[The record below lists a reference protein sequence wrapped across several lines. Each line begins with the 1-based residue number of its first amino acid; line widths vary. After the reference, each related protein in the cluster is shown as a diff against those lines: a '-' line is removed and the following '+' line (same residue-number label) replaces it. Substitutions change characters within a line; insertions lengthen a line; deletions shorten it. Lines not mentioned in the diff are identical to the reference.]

1 MNADF
6 LISVLNDVDT
16 AARINREKASNIV
29 LQNPKLVK
37 NLVEF
42 TFDVDNKLSIK
53 AAWILEWICTHHG
66 YYDVVCSNSYGAN
79 GDEFI
84 RN

>member
-29 LQNPKLVK
+29 LQNPILVK
-37 NLVEF
+37 NLA
-42 TFDVDNKLSIK
+42 KLKIPLI
-53 AAWILEWICTHHG
+53 A
-66 YYDVVCSNSYGAN
+66 
-79 GDEFI
+79 
-84 RN
+84 